1 MLLIILFILI
11 LIVGITIIRINDK
24 LNRNIDI
31 GVVTAIFSSIV
42 LILALIVLPLAR
54 CSCTNSIIEFKEA
67 QRVIE
72 NQRQRKDISE
82 IEGAALT
89 NKIIEYNTWL
99 QKSKEMS
106 KSKWV
111 GIYYQKQVNELSPI
125 E

>member
-31 GVVTAIFSSIV
+31 GVVTTIFSSIV

>member
-24 LNRNIDI
+24 SNRNIDI
-31 GVVTAIFSSIV
+31 GVVTTIFSSIV